1 MPTRNGSGSA
11 NSLKSDSGPY
21 GGAEYRAREAARS
34 GGDTTPTMKEIR
46 EQLND
51 DVANDPELGRYA
63 DRVKNMMTNIFSPV
77 SKQTLLDKFNRDV
90 GDVQFNPYRPFT
102 DFVEKDVTREITD
115 KLNTFVAYRDLL
127 EGINGKTQ
135 ELKALDD
142 AIRDYAGTAVY
153 YRNNL
158 EAALESGDTETA
170 RNAEAL
176 NQYNRAALYVKN
188 ALQDAILPSKR
199 GPRNG

>member
-1 MPTRNGSGSA
+1 
-11 NSLKSDSGPY
+11 
-21 GGAEYRAREAARS
+21 
-34 GGDTTPTMKEIR
+34 MKEIR
-46 EQLND
+46 EQI
-51 DVANDPELGRYA
+51 NDP
-63 DRVKNMMTNIFSPV
+63 IFKEAGLVDFAKSITGIRAT
-77 SKQTLLDKFNRDV
+77 SRQALMERFGRDV
-90 GDVQFNPYRPFT
+90 GDVQFNPFRPFT
-102 DFVEKDVTREITD
+102 DFVEKDVTQEIGD

-127 EGINGKTQ
+127 EGLGSKKQ
-135 ELKALDD
+135 ELNALDD

-158 EAALESGDTETA
+158 ESALESGDTETA

-188 ALQDAILPSKR
+188 AIQDAILPSKR